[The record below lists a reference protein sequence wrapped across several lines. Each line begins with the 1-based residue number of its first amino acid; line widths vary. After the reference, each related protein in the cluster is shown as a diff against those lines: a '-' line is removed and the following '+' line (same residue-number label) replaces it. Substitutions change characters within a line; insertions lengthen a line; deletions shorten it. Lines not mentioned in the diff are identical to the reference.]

1 MIEGR
6 LRHKSIKPRFNATP
20 DNEPENGR
28 DPLRAQKR
36 SKPGFATTTILL
48 SLGVAIVVFALAGFI
63 LSSLWWAILVAYA
76 AQVSFILV
84 MLGGYYMRNIATEP
98 QNPYDTER
106 NDGVND
112 RIIDTEPPVWLSY
125 QPRMEGL
132 NRVRRVAVS
141 AASNRNS
148 RKCCEWLA
156 DYDCEVH
163 LCSDHDTLI
172 GDLIAR
178 PERWSLLIVDVDHIG
193 GLDAVPRELEYIRS
207 GLAQVPVILMS
218 NRAEKETLDVLI
230 PRKQNMVLAK
240 PFFRK
245 CLFTA
250 VEKLN
255 PVTAQD
261 GH

>member
-1 MIEGR
+1 M
-6 LRHKSIKPRFNATP
+6 
-20 DNEPENGR
+20 
-28 DPLRAQKR
+28 
-36 SKPGFATTTILL
+36 
-48 SLGVAIVVFALAGFI
+48 
-63 LSSLWWAILVAYA
+63 
-76 AQVSFILV
+76 
-84 MLGGYYMRNIATEP
+84 
-98 QNPYDTER
+98 
-106 NDGVND
+106 
-112 RIIDTEPPVWLSY
+112 
-125 QPRMEGL
+125 
-132 NRVRRVAVS
+132 
-141 AASNRNS
+141 
-148 RKCCEWLA
+148 
-156 DYDCEVH
+156 H

-193 GLDAVPRELEYIRS
+193 GLSAVPQELEYIRS

-218 NRAEKETLDVLI
+218 NRAEKETLDILI

-250 VEKLN
+250 IEKLN

>member
-1 MIEGR
+1 MR
-6 LRHKSIKPRFNATP
+6 NKSIQPRFDATS
-20 DNEPENGR
+20 DNGPANGH
-28 DPLRAQKR
+28 DLLRAQKR
-36 SKPGFATTTILL
+36 SKPGLAVTAVLL
-48 SLGVAIVVFALAGFI
+48 SLGVAIVVFAAAGFV

-84 MLGGYYMRNIATEP
+84 MLGGYYRRITAREP
-98 QNPYDTER
+98 QSPYDAESW
-106 NDGVND
+106 DGIHD

-125 QPRMEGL
+125 RPRMDGL
-132 NRVRRVAVS
+132 SRVRRVAVS
-141 AASNRNS
+141 AASDRNS

-193 GLDAVPRELEYIRS
+193 GLGAVPQELEYIRS

-218 NRAEKETLDVLI
+218 NRAEKETLDILI